1 MTYGP
6 LAFGDVSHVKCI
18 SPAACLLACQRR
30 RRLETK
36 SPLSSL
42 KIICSSVFFPQIQA
56 AVCLADVGWRCKKG
70 VLVIAGHLG
79 AKKGTSGC
87 KKRDIWVQKRDIWVQ
102 KKGGWR
108 ADQSYVGSRQGLQP
122 AVLSHLLQHSLSS
135 QRHNLRIQ
143 ICGLS
148 AANFSFSP

>member
-1 MTYGP
+1 MSNVFP
-6 LAFGDVSHVKCI
+6 CCL
-18 SPAACLLACQRR
+18 LLACQRR

-42 KIICSSVFFPQIQA
+42 RIICSSVFFPQIQA

-79 AKKGTSGC
+79 AKKGHLGAKKGHLGA
-87 KKRDIWVQKRDIWVQ
+87 KKR
-102 KKGGWR
+102 GWR

-143 ICGLS
+143 ICGLL
-148 AANFSFSP
+148 AANLSFSPKPLCISGSTRRETSRQV